1 MTGNRKIVLATI
13 LAFSGSLAAHAA
25 DQTILGNQLQV
36 KNPSTP
42 DKRKVVV
49 KAKEKLSPNTIVGN
63 PVASGAS
70 LSVVANSALPG
81 VPQVFALPQGTSGI
95 TGKPFWSGDA
105 VKGFKYKDSKGE
117 QSAVKSVQIKKTS
130 SGNFSIKVTA
140 SGKLGLIT
148 VTPPNPGLSGC
159 AALILTGGDSYSVAF
174 KAGDGLVTNKGS
186 TLYKHK
192 KVTLQDTCIAA
203 PPTTTTSTT
212 TTPTTTTTTTT
223 LYGSPSRAFIDRVL
237 GLLD

>member
-25 DQTILGNQLQV
+25 DQTILGNQISL
-36 KNPSTP
+36 KNPSVDPT
-42 DKRKVVV
+42 KRKAVV
-49 KAKEKLSPNTIVGN
+49 KAKEKGSTNTINGN
-63 PVASGAS
+63 PTTLGGS
-70 LSVVANSALPG
+70 LSISANGGTPSS
-81 VPQVFALPQGTSGI
+81 QVFPLPQGTSGI

-117 QSAVKSVQIKKTS
+117 NGAVKSAQIKKTP
-130 SGNFSIKVTA
+130 SGNFMVKAVL
-140 SGKLGLIT
+140 SGKLGPIL
-148 VTPPNPGLSGC
+148 VVPPNPGVSSC
-159 AALILTGGDSYSVAF
+159 AALFLNGGDSYSIAF
-174 KAGDGLVTNKGS
+174 KLGDGLVTNKGS

-192 KVTLQDTCIAA
+192 KVTQEGSCIVA
-203 PPTTTTSTT
+203 PPTTTTTT
-212 TTPTTTTTTTT
+212 SSSTTTTT